1 MKIKHMGTSLAEQW
15 IRLCAPNAAGPGSI
29 PARGTKILQATR
41 RSQKKKKKKI
51 TLTCVTTIKLTTEFS
66 TEIMEIHTQ
75 WNTFS
80 LMKVTTNVD
89 FCGQ

>member
-1 MKIKHMGTSLAEQW
+1 MVLWLGLGAFTAGARVQSLLVEL
-15 IRLCAPNAAGPGSI
+15 RSCKPRGAA
-29 PARGTKILQATR
+29 K
-41 RSQKKKKKKI
+41 KKKKKKI